1 MPDLTTAQR
10 LSAYYEELVAA
21 GFTTDAASEMTLRA
35 APTDMVDVEI
45 KTDLDDGLPQL
56 SVKVNLV
63 PHLDP
68 EEIRRIG
75 EEVAW
80 RAKAHRPADPPEDG
94 VTADA

>member
-10 LSAYYEELVAA
+10 LSAYYHELIEA
-21 GFTTDAASEMTLRA
+21 GFNTDSASQMMLRA
-35 APTDMVDVEI
+35 APSDLVDVEI
-45 KTDLDDGLPQL
+45 KADLDDGLPVL

-68 EEIRRIG
+68 EEIRKLG

-80 RAKAHRPADPPEDG
+80 QTEARRRANPPEGG
-94 VTADA
+94 VAADV